1 MRILAPLTVDL
12 MSRNQLP
19 KGVAGIAPGNPATTF
34 GLDFAIVEDP
44 TEVESYSKGEFY
56 WGGAAGTWFWIDP
69 VEDLV
74 FVGMIQ
80 QFGQGIPD
88 VRSTSRR
95 LVYQAIMEPK

>member
-1 MRILAPLTVDL
+1 
-12 MSRNQLP
+12 MSGTEGL
-19 KGVAGIAPGNPATTF
+19 TF

-44 TEVESYSKGEFY
+44 VEAETYSKGEYY

-69 VEDLV
+69 LEELV

-80 QFGQGIPD
+80 QFGAQRPD

-95 LVYQAIMEPK
+95 LVYQSITDAYGI